1 MAERTNVPR
10 RPFVKCVFGRWWRAW
25 RPLVSTHKT
34 KKDNF
39 SPLLEQRQKGLNLHG
54 VILALSKIWVL
65 RVEGRLTMSTSHQM
79 ATTWVTSAIPG
90 GRILNPGPSSK
101 VKPPALTSKPVNV
114 WDHYWLHVF
123 FSLVSKFENWKVIF
137 LALNYLWR
145 TSSPNCCFS
154 GNFHFFLTE
163 LVFNFASAQ
172 NQLPNNTNVDCS
184 AIDYRLC
191 SRITICNYW
200 LFYQYCILAFNLK
213 TLFPNFGL
221 FLSRILQLRLVAI
234 L

>member
-1 MAERTNVPR
+1 MISHHCWNRGRRGWTCTGSSWPCPR
-10 RPFVKCVFGRWWRAW
+10 SWCWCWGCWGWRAGW
-25 RPLVSTHKT
+25 PWAPATRWPPPG
-34 KKDNF
+34 
-39 SPLLEQRQKGLNLHG
+39 SPLPSLEGASSILDPPQRSNLQ
-54 VILALSKIWVL
+54 L
-65 RVEGRLTMSTSHQM
+65 RPPSLWTSETITGSTCS
-79 ATTWVTSAIPG
+79 
-90 GRILNPGPSSK
+90 
-101 VKPPALTSKPVNV
+101 
-114 WDHYWLHVF
+114 

-221 FLSRILQLRLVAI
+221 FLSQILQLRVAI